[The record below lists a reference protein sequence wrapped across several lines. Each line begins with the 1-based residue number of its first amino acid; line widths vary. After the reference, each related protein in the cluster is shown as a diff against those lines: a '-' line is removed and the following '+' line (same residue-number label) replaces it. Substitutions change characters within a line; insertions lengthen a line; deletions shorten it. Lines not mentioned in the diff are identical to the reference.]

1 MADKNPEKK
10 EVWNKGKKGVK
21 RATKAVMEYR
31 IAKVA
36 RMMGQGATQAD
47 ICQFAS
53 QEWGLSRSQGKNL
66 WKHAMTEVK
75 ENWSIDRDE
84 FAALILQQVN
94 ALLKKTN
101 ERQNDSVTL
110 GCLNTAAKIAKLF
123 D

>member
-1 MADKNPEKK
+1 MAENKPAKREP
-10 EVWNKGKKGVK
+10 WNKGKKGVK

-31 IAKVA
+31 IQKVA

-47 ICQFAS
+47 ICQYAN
-53 QEWGLSRSQGKNL
+53 QEWGLSRSSGKAL
-66 WKHAMTEVK
+66 WREAMTEVK
-75 ENWSIDRDE
+75 EQWSIDRDE

>member
-1 MADKNPEKK
+1 MADKNSEKR
-10 EVWNKGKKGVK
+10 EPWNKGKKGVK

-31 IAKVA
+31 IQKVA

-47 ICQFAS
+47 IVQYAKA
-53 QEWGLSRSQGKNL
+53 EWGLSYSQGRRL
-66 WKHAMTEVK
+66 WREAMTEVK

-101 ERQNDSVTL
+101 ERQNDAVTL

>member
-1 MADKNPEKK
+1 MAKENSEKR
-10 EVWNKGKKGVK
+10 EPWNKGKKGVK
-21 RATKAVMEYR
+21 RATKAIMEYR

-47 ICQFAS
+47 ICQYAN
-53 QEWGLSRSQGKNL
+53 QEWGLSRSQGKRL
-66 WKHAMTEVK
+66 WREAMTEVK
-75 ENWSIDRDE
+75 ETWSIDRDE

-94 ALLKKTN
+94 TLLKKTS

-110 GCLNTAAKIAKLF
+110 GCLNTAARIAKLF

>member
-1 MADKNPEKK
+1 MAENKPEKK
-10 EVWNKGKKGVK
+10 EPWNKGKKGVK
-21 RATKAVMEYR
+21 RATKAIMEYR
-31 IAKVA
+31 IQKVA

-47 ICQFAS
+47 IVQYAG
-53 QEWGLSRSQGKNL
+53 QEWGLSRSQGKRL
-66 WKHAMTEVK
+66 WKEAMTEVK
-75 ENWSIDRDE
+75 EIWSIDRDE